1 MKSGEDYNETGST
14 YGFNHLA
21 AAAVAIAAAAV
32 AIAAL
37 LYHTDSFRIVDNG
50 LVELLK
56 QNQILQAFIASS
68 VLGATSYILILLT
81 NSLLAWLRG
90 RTYCSVTISS
100 KDRNFEKVIDFIAK
114 QGMVSSG
121 CLIASTQKKQKTW
134 KDWRIEFLTGQRKPP
149 KMAYHP
155 ANNNDVHFIHYAGT
169 NILMHRRKGET
180 VIAGWERVPME
191 METLTL
197 SSWGSSTAPL
207 KQLIDDAL
215 LASFE
220 EEADELTVF
229 VLADMWGGSWEKA
242 LSKKPRAIDSVIL
255 DADLADSLL
264 ADARDFLS
272 SSDWYAS
279 VGIPYRRGYLLHG
292 PPGCGKTSFCQ
303 ALAGALKLD
312 VCMLTLSNKNLDDNG
327 LAAALRD
334 CPVNAIVLLEDVD
347 AVFVDRKLQTEGR
360 PAAGVT
366 FSGLLNALDGVAS
379 QEGRLFFMTTNHIE
393 KLDAALIRPGRCDVK
408 VEVKPASRTQARRLY
423 SRFFV
428 DASSSHAEAF
438 SKSLPEYEISMAALQ
453 GYLLEHR
460 SDPQGA
466 IVNVQRLL
474 RSRKPLSVDQTS
486 VFDHFRRVG
495 LEGWASLFE
504 YHGYTHRS
512 DLRGLSIDTVK
523 KWSGF
528 LRIDARSCQRM
539 QQLLEENEQLMAEY
553 QLADGSTIKDM
564 LLATFASGGGAACK
578 LVDDEPTDKQGNG
591 GESTA
596 SEDDSCSS
604 SSSFVLA
611 DAVAEEGEVGPN
623 SLKAPLSL
631 LADRLCATL
640 QVDGKA
646 AASVWQVRELLRQYV
661 HSAEEAVA
669 AAPVLVS
676 PSPPCAARTLYN
688 DDIGTYEWLRRAGLE
703 KYAHAL
709 EDAGYKSARAIYGL
723 GDEKL
728 KDGCGIKDEVERK
741 ALVALANADESQS
754 STLLGFTSP
763 GYATVRRCYLKAFQ
777 SAADDGDEGALAM
790 ADAAALEKLA
800 SSFASALCDDAGWCT
815 ISLFQ
820 LEQHLVKHKQALS
833 PAQLLEAARACKDS
847 VKAEFID
854 HVRPEKPP
862 AVEPPVPTEWV
873 YGWLEAQGLKEHAQA
888 FIDQGMKEKADFA
901 LEPKITLDDLAKF
914 GVQKAGEARMVL
926 KMINEL

>member
-1 MKSGEDYNETGST
+1 MKSGEDYNETSGST
-14 YGFNHLA
+14 YGYNHLA
-21 AAAVAIAAAAV
+21 GAAVAVAAIF
-32 AIAAL
+32 IAAL
-37 LYHTDSFRIVDNG
+37 VYHTDYSFRIIDG
-50 LVELLK
+50 GFLDLLK

-68 VLGATSYILILLT
+68 FLGCASYLLLLLT
-81 NSLLAWLRG
+81 NSALAWLRG

-100 KDRNFEKVIDFIAK
+100 KDRNFDKVIDFIAK

-134 KDWRIEFLTGQRKPP
+134 KDWRTEFLTGQRKPP
-149 KMAYHP
+149 KMSYHP
-155 ANNNDVHFIHYAGT
+155 ANNNDVHFINYAGT

-197 SSWGSSTAPL
+197 SSWGSSTRPL

-215 LASFE
+215 LASFQ

-229 VLADMWGGSWEKA
+229 VLADMWGSSWEKA
-242 LSKKPRAIDSVIL
+242 LSKKPRTIDSVIL

-408 VEVKPASRTQARRLY
+408 VEVKPASRAQARRLY

-428 DASSSHAEAF
+428 DAPPSHAEAF

-466 IVNVQRLL
+466 ITNVQRLL

-504 YHGYTHRS
+504 YHGYSHRS
-512 DLRGLSIDTVK
+512 ELHGLGIDTVK

-528 LRIDARSCQRM
+528 LRIDARSCKRM
-539 QQLLEENEQLMAEY
+539 QRLLEENEQLMAEY

-564 LLATFASGGGAACK
+564 FLATFAGGGGAVC
-578 LVDDEPTDKQGNG
+578 E
-591 GESTA
+591 
-596 SEDDSCSS
+596 
-604 SSSFVLA
+604 LA
-611 DAVAEEGEVGPN
+611 D
-623 SLKAPLSL
+623 
-631 LADRLCATL
+631 
-640 QVDGKA
+640 
-646 AASVWQVRELLRQYV
+646 Y
-661 HSAEEAVA
+661 
-669 AAPVLVS
+669 
-676 PSPPCAARTLYN
+676 
-688 DDIGTYEWLRRAGLE
+688 
-703 KYAHAL
+703 
-709 EDAGYKSARAIYGL
+709 
-723 GDEKL
+723 
-728 KDGCGIKDEVERK
+728 
-741 ALVALANADESQS
+741 
-754 STLLGFTSP
+754 
-763 GYATVRRCYLKAFQ
+763 
-777 SAADDGDEGALAM
+777 
-790 ADAAALEKLA
+790 
-800 SSFASALCDDAGWCT
+800 
-815 ISLFQ
+815 
-820 LEQHLVKHKQALS
+820 
-833 PAQLLEAARACKDS
+833 
-847 VKAEFID
+847 
-854 HVRPEKPP
+854 
-862 AVEPPVPTEWV
+862 
-873 YGWLEAQGLKEHAQA
+873 
-888 FIDQGMKEKADFA
+888 
-901 LEPKITLDDLAKF
+901 
-914 GVQKAGEARMVL
+914 
-926 KMINEL
+926 